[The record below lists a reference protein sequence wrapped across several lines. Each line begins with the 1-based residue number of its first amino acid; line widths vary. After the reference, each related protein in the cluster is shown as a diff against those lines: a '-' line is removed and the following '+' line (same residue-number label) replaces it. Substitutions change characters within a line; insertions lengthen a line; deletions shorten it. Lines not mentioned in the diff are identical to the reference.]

1 MKKNKLFAPFLMLL
15 AGAVSSIAMYLFHY
29 SMKEMLPVLLA
40 VLLAFYIAGCII
52 QKSVLSFMEQIREK
66 ERAAAAAAAMEAEA
80 AAQEEISGGEK
91 EASAEEEA

>member
-40 VLLAFYIAGCII
+40 VLLVFYIAGCII
-52 QKSVLSFMEQIREK
+52 QKSVLSFMDQIRER
-66 ERAAAAAAAMEAEA
+66 ERAAAAAMEAEA

-91 EASAEEEA
+91 ETSAEEEA

>member
-40 VLLAFYIAGCII
+40 VLLVFYIAGCII
-52 QKSVLSFMEQIREK
+52 QKNVLSFMDQIRER
-66 ERAAAAAAAMEAEA
+66 EMAAAAAAAMEAEA
-80 AAQEEISGGEK
+80 AMQEEISSEEK
-91 EASAEEEA
+91 EGSAEEEA

>member
-40 VLLAFYIAGCII
+40 VLLVFYIAGCII
-52 QKSVLSFMEQIREK
+52 QKSVLSFMDQIRER
-66 ERAAAAAAAMEAEA
+66 ERAAAAAMEAEA
-80 AAQEEISGGEK
+80 AAQEEISGGET
-91 EASAEEEA
+91 ETSAEEEA